1 VKESQAADGGR
12 PPSGR
17 RPSAVRRRFFL
28 AFWLVLAS
36 ANLSSATPTHCAPT
50 PLVSRDPAALRPL
63 VEAAAA
69 RHPLPALEP
78 GAQVDWLMAILAVE
92 MGPPPQGDPPGF
104 AAVVYPAWQAG
115 KALAACAGV
124 DTTVGV
130 AQVRPQTAAQIEAGW
145 VENGGARLF
154 PDVRP
159 FYDVRGDGARGV
171 DIARLAR
178 PEVSIE
184 YLAANLEVGAAVAA
198 YFGATPTRAD
208 LARWHN
214 TGLGGWN
221 RAGAEPAL
229 WAKGTAYVARVC
241 RAAPAGACP

>member
-1 VKESQAADGGR
+1 MWIVGSCLAACAQGRGSPPGRTGGARAVGRPGPAARVVSTGCRRVHWITGVKESQAADGGR

-145 VENGGARLF
+145 
-154 PDVRP
+154 
-159 FYDVRGDGARGV
+159 
-171 DIARLAR
+171 
-178 PEVSIE
+178 
-184 YLAANLEVGAAVAA
+184 
-198 YFGATPTRAD
+198 
-208 LARWHN
+208 
-214 TGLGGWN
+214 
-221 RAGAEPAL
+221 
-229 WAKGTAYVARVC
+229 
-241 RAAPAGACP
+241 